1 MQHALLQHHIYGIR
15 RRRHPDKNQNSSEA
29 THMMQQ
35 LNAAKDRLEDDDS
48 DDYDSDDES
57 HFYEEDDYYDED
69 DYYNPF
75 SNGRMDFGAFMR
87 M

>member
-1 MQHALLQHHIYGIR
+1 MHVTVILCNQ
-15 RRRHPDKNQNSSEA
+15 RRRHPDKNLQNAAEA

-35 LNAAKDRLEDDDS
+35 LNAAKDRLQHGDS
-48 DDYDSDDES
+48 DEYDSDEDE
-57 HFYEEDDYYDED
+57 YYDDEYYDED
-69 DYYNPF
+69 DQYDPF